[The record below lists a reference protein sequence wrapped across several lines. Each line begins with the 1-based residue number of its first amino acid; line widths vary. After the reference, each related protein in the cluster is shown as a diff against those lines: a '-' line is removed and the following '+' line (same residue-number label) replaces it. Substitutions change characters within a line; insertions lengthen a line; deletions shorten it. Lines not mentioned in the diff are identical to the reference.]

1 MVGRTENR
9 YSERYCGA
17 ASSHRPSPATIA
29 AASIDQ
35 RLAHRIRRPTGAW
48 IILTATAAP
57 IARPPHH
64 RAPTQPHSQ
73 IPDSA
78 RRSRL
83 TCPSSMLPITGS
95 KLIATRTNRT
105 LRKTRLSSAERRDVV
120 VPATPLSPD
129 PCAPSAVRTRESARL
144 PIAPLGGEGAFGST
158 GAAVMASETPADG

>member
-48 IILTATAAP
+48 IILTATVAP

-73 IPDSA
+73 LPDSA

-83 TCPSSMLPITGS
+83 TCPSTILTFNGS
-95 KLIATRTNRT
+95 QLFVTTNIRI
-105 LRKTRLSSAERRDVV
+105 D
-120 VPATPLSPD
+120 
-129 PCAPSAVRTRESARL
+129 
-144 PIAPLGGEGAFGST
+144 I
-158 GAAVMASETPADG
+158 